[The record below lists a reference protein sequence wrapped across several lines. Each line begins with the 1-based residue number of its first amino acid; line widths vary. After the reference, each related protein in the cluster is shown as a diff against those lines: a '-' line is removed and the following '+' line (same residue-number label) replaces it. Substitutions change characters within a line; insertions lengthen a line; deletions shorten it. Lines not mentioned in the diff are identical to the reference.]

1 MDKARP
7 NSILETW
14 RIYPK
19 GRTAKIVRK
28 MKTSTFED
36 IAIAI
41 VALALAY
48 HAYLILTTLAK

>member
-1 MDKARP
+1 
-7 NSILETW
+7 
-14 RIYPK
+14 
-19 GRTAKIVRK
+19 
-28 MKTSTFED
+28 MKTSTFEY

>member
-1 MDKARP
+1 VLGEGAC
-7 NSILETW
+7 
-14 RIYPK
+14 
-19 GRTAKIVRK
+19 K
-28 MKTSTFED
+28 MKTSTLED

>member
-28 MKTSTFED
+28 MKTSTFEY